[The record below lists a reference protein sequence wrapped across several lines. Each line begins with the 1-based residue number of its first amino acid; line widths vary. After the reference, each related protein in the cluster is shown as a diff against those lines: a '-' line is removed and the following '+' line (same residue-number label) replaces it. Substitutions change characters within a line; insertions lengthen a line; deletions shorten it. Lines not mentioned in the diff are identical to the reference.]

1 MTTTPAGWYDDA
13 RGALRWWD
21 GAQWTDHVQTPAA
34 VGEDAGTAA
43 AIADAATPAAGSPE
57 SKEQPSA
64 TEPLFV
70 DITADEPMERGEV
83 AAVPVSGNRGA
94 ADQEAAVAASGP
106 PVREADIDPAVALG
120 FADAPSASPSY
131 EVYRVPAAELANGA
145 YPAGYPGTATQ
156 EPPKKRSLW
165 WIWLVAG
172 GAALVLLIVLAVVL
186 IPVLIRGLMGPAG
199 ISSAD
204 EDLAVEV
211 VEDYDQAW
219 QTIDCELMI
228 ASTTEN
234 FRVFNDI
241 ADCAVFEEQATAL
254 AATVSNYEVSVRA
267 IEADGE
273 AGTISVETDET
284 FLSRYNDAGEDT
296 GTEESYSDVFTYVL
310 VLTDAGWLI
319 DDAARG

>member
-1 MTTTPAGWYDDA
+1 MTTTPAGWYDDG

-21 GAQWTDHVQTPAA
+21 GAQWTDHVQTPAG
-34 VGEDAGTAA
+34 VGEDAGTGA

-57 SKEQPSA
+57 STEQPSA
-64 TEPLFV
+64 TEPPFV

-83 AAVPVSGNRGA
+83 SAVPVSGNRGA

-120 FADAPSASPSY
+120 FAAAPSASPSY

-172 GAALVLLIVLAVVL
+172 GAAIVLLIVLAVVL
-186 IPVLIRGLMGPAG
+186 IPALIRGLTGPAG

-204 EDLAVEV
+204 EDLAVAV

-219 QTIDCELMI
+219 QTIDCELLN
-228 ASTTEN
+228 STTTPN
-234 FRVFNDI
+234 FREYYDL
-241 ADCAVFEEQATAL
+241 ADCGTFED
-254 AATVSNYEVSVRA
+254 AATQNAANLTGYTVTVTGV
-267 IEADGE
+267 EADDD
-273 AGTISVETDET
+273 AGTVIVETDEKYN
-284 FLSRYNDAGEDT
+284 SRLDENGVDT
-296 GTEESYSDVFTYVL
+296 GTETSYTDEYAYLL
-310 VLTDAGWLI
+310 VLTDDGWRI
-319 DDAARG
+319 DDFTVE